1 MECSNLTHIYIAK
14 TLSQAIHVHAVPL
27 RVHTIIFSTVQD
39 TMYVNIR
46 ETYLH
51 IYPESHNTHE
61 LLRGEESASDLENE
75 ALFLNVQE
83 FIVKSKRFA

>member
-1 MECSNLTHIYIAK
+1 
-14 TLSQAIHVHAVPL
+14 
-27 RVHTIIFSTVQD
+27 
-39 TMYVNIR
+39 MYVNIR

-75 ALFLNVQE
+75 ALFLNVHE